1 MTMTKRKKKTERKKT
16 WKYMVGL
23 IYIFFAVLMFLVLCV
38 VVKIFSATR
47 PPRHMEAS
55 SYVLCADS
63 FTAFALL
70 DCPSVIGA
78 AFSQQE
84 MPYPLYTQPRA
95 C

>member
-1 MTMTKRKKKTERKKT
+1 
-16 WKYMVGL
+16 
-23 IYIFFAVLMFLVLCV
+23 MFLVLCV

-55 SYVLCADS
+55 SYALYANI
-63 FTAFALL
+63 FTTFALL

-84 MPYPLYTQPRA
+84 MPYPFYTLPRA